1 MCEREKVLER
11 ERVSVCERER
21 EIKGLTLYFFKE
33 QVYDLVL
40 TFKLVNYYKIDKIV
54 FFIVFNI
61 HAILTT

>member
-1 MCEREKVLER
+1 MSVRERERKCWRER

-40 TFKLVNYYKIDKIV
+40 AFKFVNYYKIDKIV
-54 FFIVFNI
+54 FF
-61 HAILTT
+61 